1 MRSCSLRR
9 RQVGLGIVAFAAAC
23 GLAGAAASAFTVYSN
38 HASFMKAGTFFGPG
52 KLPDSPMFDIT
63 IRNVI
68 FLSDGTFVTPF
79 RNGGKEGPHTEG
91 EIATETAPNGM
102 FSDGVTMINEN
113 ADAGPFAL
121 KWTVFLAVIADGGPP
136 EQLAGNAWW
145 HDDHDHGS
153 GSRYGYR

>member
-1 MRSCSLRR
+1 MPNCSLRHR
-9 RQVGLGIVAFAAAC
+9 RAGLGIVAFAAAC

-38 HASFMKAGTFFGPG
+38 HASFMKSGTFFGPG

-68 FLSDGTFVTPF
+68 FLTGDTFVTPF
-79 RNGGKEGPHTEG
+79 VNGGKDGPYSAG
-91 EIATETAPNGM
+91 EIATELAPNGM

-121 KWTVFLAVIADGGPP
+121 NGTTFLAEIATVV
-136 EQLAGNAWW
+136 LITV
-145 HDDHDHGS
+145 S
-153 GSRYGYR
+153 SSR